1 MHFHLPKP
9 LHGWREF
16 AGEVGIIVIGVLI
29 ALGAEEVVE
38 TVHGNAEVRQF
49 RAAVSDELA
58 YDLGSYK
65 QRLLLTPCVRA
76 RLAELDQVIASD
88 RAGRPIRMH
97 GLSRWPVSFSLRT
110 SVWTNRTGDVEA
122 RMPLLARLAYAK
134 IYDDLANFDVHR
146 VDERNAWMELGEF
159 DDAQELSN
167 SDLMRLRGLV
177 SKLRWIDGIIV
188 ANWPEEAERGEALGI
203 YPMRDRRDPVLNK
216 GVCTSF
222 LTPNAS

>member
-1 MHFHLPKP
+1 M
-9 LHGWREF
+9 
-16 AGEVGIIVIGVLI
+16 
-29 ALGAEEVVE
+29 VE

-76 RLAELDQVIASD
+76 RLDELDRVIASN

-110 SVWTNRTGDVEA
+110 SVWTDRTGDVEA
-122 RMPLLARLAYAK
+122 RMPLQTRLAYAK

-159 DDAQELSN
+159 DDAQELGN

-222 LTPNAS
+222 LAPNPWQAADP